1 MKVPVHHFKTRW
13 TYADGSKPPHWTI
26 DGKKAWLGSGVLD
39 KDGNEIYEGDR
50 IRKDGLTG
58 VVVFTNGEFFFAID
72 NLDGYGETL
81 NEFPSNALEV
91 IGHVED

>member
-1 MKVPVHHFKTRW
+1 MKHNIKIN
-13 TYADGSKPPHWTI
+13 GEIKEI
-26 DGKKAWLGSGVLD
+26 DCELGSGVYD
-39 KDGNEIYEGDR
+39 KNGKEIYEGDR

-72 NLDGYGETL
+72 NLGGCGETL